1 MNTLRRLAG
10 FTLLEL
16 MIVVAIIGIL
26 ASIAYPAYT
35 EYVKKAKRADAKAAL
50 LNAQLAQEKHR
61 ASNTTYSD
69 DLDEINVAAASAD
82 GYYTIAIS
90 GTPDATTYT
99 MTATPTGSQTGDSC
113 GTFAVNQAGKL
124 TTGSYAD
131 ADCWGK

>member
-1 MNTLRRLAG
+1 MNTFRRLAG

-50 LNAQLAQEKHR
+50 LNAQLAQEKYR
-61 ASNTTYSD
+61 ANHTTYGAAVGD
-69 DLDEINVAAASAD
+69 INVNAASAD
-82 GYYTIAIS
+82 GYYTIAVAS
-90 GTPDATTYT
+90 ADATTYT

>member
-35 EYVKKAKRADAKAAL
+35 EYVKKAKRADGKAAL
-50 LNAQLAQEKHR
+50 LNAQLAQEKYR
-61 ASNTTYSD
+61 ANHTAYGGAIGD
-69 DLDEINVAAASAD
+69 INVNAASAD
-82 GYYTIAIS
+82 GYYTIAVAS
-90 GTPDATTYT
+90 ADATSYT

-124 TTGSYAD
+124 TTGSYAS